1 WNHSKMPKRDY
12 VTVSELNYFMNSV
25 ISQEELLQNVP
36 VVGEVSGLSK
46 KNNNCYFTLKDEKAQ
61 IKINVF
67 RYDDRY
73 LPENGDKVLVRGRV
87 SYYQTNGTIS
97 VIAYDI
103 APFGIG
109 ELYAKL
115 QTLKAKL
122 SDEGIFDENHK
133 KDIPKYPQKIAVIT
147 SISGAAIQDVLETMQ
162 RRGFTQ
168 NISIIDVRVQ
178 GESCVNDIVT
188 ALTYA
193 DTYGFDV
200 ILLVRGGGSFEELY
214 SFNDERIVRTIYNMH
229 TPIITGVGHE
239 TDYTLVDYVS
249 DYRAITPTAAAEKV
263 FVDRKKQKQEIVEL
277 LKEISEQANYQ
288 FVHEK
293 NKTLNLIKSISAN
306 ANGLINKE
314 YQNVRNKVNL
324 CKTYVDFNFKLKMSK
339 FEELSEKLDILSPTK
354 LLKKGY
360 FRIIYDNKTITSF
373 QKVKVDSEITIIG
386 NKEKINATVTKKEK
400 L

>member
-1 WNHSKMPKRDY
+1 MPKRDY
-12 VTVSELNYFMNSV
+12 VTVSELNNFMNSV

-115 QTLKAKL
+115 QALKAKL
-122 SDEGIFDENHK
+122 SDEGIFDESHK

>member
-1 WNHSKMPKRDY
+1 MPKRDY

-87 SYYQTNGTIS
+87 SYYKTNGTIS

-115 QTLKAKL
+115 QALKAKL
-122 SDEGIFDENHK
+122 SDEGIFDESHK

-200 ILLVRGGGSFEELY
+200 ILLVRGGGSF
-214 SFNDERIVRTIYNMH
+214 
-229 TPIITGVGHE
+229 
-239 TDYTLVDYVS
+239 
-249 DYRAITPTAAAEKV
+249 
-263 FVDRKKQKQEIVEL
+263 
-277 LKEISEQANYQ
+277 
-288 FVHEK
+288 
-293 NKTLNLIKSISAN
+293 
-306 ANGLINKE
+306 
-314 YQNVRNKVNL
+314 
-324 CKTYVDFNFKLKMSK
+324 
-339 FEELSEKLDILSPTK
+339 
-354 LLKKGY
+354 
-360 FRIIYDNKTITSF
+360 
-373 QKVKVDSEITIIG
+373 
-386 NKEKINATVTKKEK
+386 
-400 L
+400 

>member
-1 WNHSKMPKRDY
+1 MPKRDY

-115 QTLKAKL
+115 QALKAKL

-263 FVDRKKQKQEIVEL
+263 FVDRKQQKQEIVEL
-277 LKEISEQANYQ
+277 LKEISDQANYQ

-314 YQNVRNKVNL
+314 YQNVHNKVNL

-360 FRIIYDNKTITSF
+360 FRIIYDNKAITSF

>member
-1 WNHSKMPKRDY
+1 MPKRDY

-46 KNNNCYFTLKDEKAQ
+46 KNNNCYFALKDEKAQ

-115 QTLKAKL
+115 QALKAKL
-122 SDEGIFDENHK
+122 SDEGIFDESHK

-386 NKEKINATVTKKEK
+386 NKEKISATVTKKEK

>member
-1 WNHSKMPKRDY
+1 MPKRDY

-73 LPENGDKVLVRGRV
+73 LPENGDKVLIRGRV

-115 QTLKAKL
+115 QALKAKL

-293 NKTLNLIKSISAN
+293 NRTLNLIKSISAN

-386 NKEKINATVTKKEK
+386 NKEKISATVTKKEK

>member
-1 WNHSKMPKRDY
+1 MPKRDY

-115 QTLKAKL
+115 QALKAKL
-122 SDEGIFDENHK
+122 SDEGIFDESHK

-263 FVDRKKQKQEIVEL
+263 FVDRKQQKQEIVEL

>member
-1 WNHSKMPKRDY
+1 MPKRDY

-115 QTLKAKL
+115 QALKAKL

-263 FVDRKKQKQEIVEL
+263 FVNRKQQKQEIVEL

-360 FRIIYDNKTITSF
+360 FRIIYDNKAITSF

-386 NKEKINATVTKKEK
+386 NKEKISATVTKKEK

>member
-1 WNHSKMPKRDY
+1 MPKRDY

-67 RYDDRY
+67 RYDDQY

-115 QTLKAKL
+115 QALKAKL

>member
-1 WNHSKMPKRDY
+1 MPKRDY

-115 QTLKAKL
+115 QALKAKL

>member
-1 WNHSKMPKRDY
+1 MPKRDY
-12 VTVSELNYFMNSV
+12 VTVSELNNFMNSV

-115 QTLKAKL
+115 QALKAKL
-122 SDEGIFDENHK
+122 SDEGIFDESHK

-386 NKEKINATVTKKEK
+386 NKEKISATVTKKEK